1 MTTEGYMDVNITD
14 EQEFHRENVVLT
26 PQSWKRRWSHDIIL
40 RRLLERYRR
49 GSPMRS
55 KDVRLDDSA
64 LLLSTIRLFGS
75 WTAGLE
81 AAGLVR
87 MPSGAV
93 FSLMDYLRFRLANDL
108 PMTIASVRKEGK
120 AGRKMYRLALAE
132 FGGWKPALAVAGE
145 GKAGGQRPL
154 ASRGA
159 LESPGF
165 CRECAGQA

>member
-1 MTTEGYMDVNITD
+1 MDENMMS
-14 EQEFHRENVVLT
+14 EQGFHRENVVLT
-26 PQSWKRRWSHDIIL
+26 PRSWKRRWTHDIIL

-49 GSPMRS
+49 GCPMRS
-55 KDVRLDDSA
+55 KDARLDDSA

-93 FSLMDYLRFRLANDL
+93 FSLTDYLRFRLANGL
-108 PMTIASVRKEGK
+108 PMTIAAVRKEGK

-132 FGGWKPALAVAGE
+132 FGGWKPALAAACE
-145 GKAGGQRPL
+145 GDADGQFPL
-154 ASRGA
+154 ASSDA
-159 LESPGF
+159 MESPGL
-165 CRECAGQA
+165 CRECAAQA